1 MNDWD
6 YLNFKSLAVASVLR
20 SAKSNEFDLA
30 RAELVASQVCGGSE
44 VDVLLSSFRTLS
56 VYLRTLNALGM
67 HDKAVATFT
76 DAEDRNWD
84 YQSEDEEGWHSC
96 VCEAVTALGKSGRAQ
111 DAWDLV
117 KDVDRRHLSTDIFE
131 SLGDAYEAG
140 DSPEGVVQVFRFAD
154 REGMATDHL
163 VRKAILAY
171 TTMNKHEN
179 VILHAK
185 MLGARRKK
193 GGRLIAGVSARER
206 RGKKRLE
213 DSDYGWWSSL
223 VGARAWAMGE
233 GQEKDDVLYAI
244 VKAARKVE
252 FEKFLMYVVKTAA
265 AAEKE
270 GKSKPLEGRT
280 LAAAIDT
287 CGFNVRRRGKG
298 GCRGEPVAD
307 FERDFKEAEWDEKVK
322 KGRRNL
328 KKVLDV
334 AESWGLTTDDSVMA
348 SASRAWRALGKP
360 YHNYDIIKKS
370 MKSQVRRKRA
380 RREGEENFY
389 CRKEEEKCAE
399 GKILT
404 ARALPASQKIP
415 QPSVFAQTMMGA
427 LETSDSDLV
436 SKVSILFKSSGYDF
450 DASIYEDR
458 ERRRRERLEKR
469 MKGAEG
475 GGRSGAGEH
484 KRVETLT

>member
-1 MNDWD
+1 ITFEVGCAALCCASAQACLEAFYGTGDEVRMKEKCFEIYERMESECKGELQRMKGTNHFNCDRMALGMIKACDAAGDTEGSISALLNSRFSSTTGEHMNDWD

-307 FERDFKEAEWDEKVK
+307 FERDFKEAEWDERVK

-370 MKSQVRRKRA
+370 MKSQ
-380 RREGEENFY
+380 
-389 CRKEEEKCAE
+389 
-399 GKILT
+399 
-404 ARALPASQKIP
+404 
-415 QPSVFAQTMMGA
+415 
-427 LETSDSDLV
+427 
-436 SKVSILFKSSGYDF
+436 
-450 DASIYEDR
+450 
-458 ERRRRERLEKR
+458 
-469 MKGAEG
+469 
-475 GGRSGAGEH
+475 
-484 KRVETLT
+484 